1 MLVFPVFAA
10 LLFGGVVP
18 PPPLVRTVSPRTIP
32 LGAFYDGADV
42 TVEGGVAAG
51 SNVIVTVTG
60 TEAEAVFSRKVR
72 FGPIWI
78 NSGKVHIS
86 GAPSVF
92 LRFSTAPLASLIGE
106 RLMTEYRLD
115 EPSLIADMH
124 IAPRSR
130 DGRAE
135 ATFSKS
141 YLALKKNDGSYV
153 FGNGGIRLTGTAG
166 GVSFVLRFHWP
177 KQAPPGVYTIHVHEI
192 HDGDVVRQ
200 ADVSIPVVRM
210 GFPAWLAALAENR
223 ASLYGVTAVA
233 IGSLAGFGIDFLATL
248 LFGKKRAVS
257 H

>member
-1 MLVFPVFAA
+1 MIVFPMFAA

-18 PPPLVRTVSPRTIP
+18 PSPLVQKVSPRTIP

-42 TVEGGVAAG
+42 AVEGAVAAG
-51 SNVIVTVTG
+51 SGVIVTVTG
-60 TEAEAVFSRKVR
+60 SEAEAVFSKKVR
-72 FGPIWI
+72 SGPIWV
-78 NSGKVHIS
+78 NSGKVRIS

-92 LRFSTAPLASLIGE
+92 LRFSTAPLPSLVGP

-115 EPSLIADMH
+115 PASLIADMH

-135 ATFSKS
+135 AAFSKS
-141 YLALKKNDGSYV
+141 YLDLKKHDGSYA
-153 FGNGGIRLTGTAG
+153 FGDGGVRLTETPG
-166 GVSFVLRFHWP
+166 GRSFLLRFHWP
-177 KQAPPGVYTIHVHEI
+177 KQAPPGVYTIHVHEVN
-192 HDGDVVRQ
+192 DGAVIRQ
-200 ADVSIPVVRM
+200 ADVPIPVVRI
-210 GFPAWLAALAENR
+210 GFPAWLAALALNR
-223 ASLYGVTAVA
+223 ASLYGLTAVV